1 MTKEKTDLLD
11 EGRVTMETD
20 AAPLVRQ
27 FINIEQVQRDTI
39 INPNN
44 ILNELL
50 GLSSIFAR
58 YGLILAKARIQR
70 DGFKSRRNLLAALLE
85 KNIRD
90 KAIEDGDKL
99 TNPQVAARIAG
110 SGRMVEAELALNE
123 AAAILAACTEA
134 RDAIKVKRD
143 MLVQLNKNQQSGMR
157 MTTPVIPKM
166 PVPEG
171 GAGDADLGHATSTR
185 DPLVDAIATKE
196 LLPADTLFGTPIAAV
211 TETAA
216 AAAAAIAVAASEIG
230 PPDVSDC
237 I

>member
-1 MTKEKTDLLD
+1 MSSEQTDLLD

-27 FINIEQVQRDTI
+27 FINIEQVQKDTI

-85 KNIRD
+85 KQIRD
-90 KAIEDGDKL
+90 KAVIDEEKV
-99 TNPQVAARIAG
+99 TNPQVASRIAG

-123 AAAILAACTEA
+123 ASAILAACTEA

-157 MTTPVIPKM
+157 LASAVIPDIKA
-166 PVPEG
+166 PP
-171 GAGDADLGHATSTR
+171 AGDASTGDAPFEPATTTGQ
-185 DPLVDAIATKE
+185 PPVDAISTTE
-196 LLPADTLFGTPIAAV
+196 ISPEDTLFGTPIAAIHA
-211 TETAA
+211 EPLA
-216 AAAAAIAVAASEIG
+216 EE
-230 PPDVSDC
+230 PLPDVSDC
-237 I
+237 L

>member
-1 MTKEKTDLLD
+1 MNKETTDLLD
-11 EGRVTMETD
+11 EGRVSMETD

-27 FINIEQVQRDTI
+27 FINIEQVQKDTI

-85 KNIRD
+85 KSIRD

-143 MLVQLNKNQQSGMR
+143 MLVQINKNQQTGMR
-157 MTTPVIPKM
+157 LASPVIPNI

-171 GAGDADLGHATSTR
+171 GAGDAPKG
-185 DPLVDAIATKE
+185 
-196 LLPADTLFGTPIAAV
+196 DTLFGTPIDPIGPPVKEV
-211 TETAA
+211 TAP
-216 AAAAAIAVAASEIG
+216 

-237 I
+237 L

>member
-1 MTKEKTDLLD
+1 MSEETTDLLD
-11 EGRVTMETD
+11 EGRVPMETD

-27 FINIEQVQRDTI
+27 FIDIEQVQRDTI

-70 DGFKSRRNLLAALLE
+70 DGFKSRRNLLAAMLE
-85 KNIRD
+85 KQIRD
-90 KAIEDGDKL
+90 KAVVNEEKL
-99 TNPQVAARIAG
+99 TNPQVAAKIAG
-110 SGRMVEAELALNE
+110 SSRMVEAELALNE

-143 MLVQLNKNQQSGMR
+143 MLVQLNKNQQAGMR
-157 MTTPVIPKM
+157 MSSPVIPDI

-171 GAGDADLGHATSTR
+171 GAGDT
-185 DPLVDAIATKE
+185 ATKE
-196 LLPADTLFGTPIAAV
+196 VLPADTLFGAPIAAV
-211 TETAA
+211 HESAEQAAVNAELALAA
-216 AAAAAIAVAASEIG
+216 A
-230 PPDVSDC
+230 PLPDVSDC
-237 I
+237 L

>member
-1 MTKEKTDLLD
+1 MFIESKEKKIMNEETTDLLD
-11 EGRVTMETD
+11 EGRVSMETD

-27 FINIEQVQRDTI
+27 FINIEQVQKDTT

-58 YGLILAKARIQR
+58 YGLLLAKARIQR
-70 DGFKSRRNLLAALLE
+70 DGFKSRRNLLAALTE

-90 KAIEDGDKL
+90 KAVEDGDKL

-123 AAAILAACTEA
+123 ASAILAACTEA

-143 MLVQLNKNQQSGMR
+143 MLVQINKNQQTGMR
-157 MTTPVIPKM
+157 MSSPGIPNIDPPTP
-166 PVPEG
+166 
-171 GAGDADLGHATSTR
+171 GDAPKG
-185 DPLVDAIATKE
+185 
-196 LLPADTLFGTPIAAV
+196 DTLFGTQIDPIESLADS
-211 TETAA
+211 ETAP
-216 AAAAAIAVAASEIG
+216 
-230 PPDVSDC
+230 PPDISDC
-237 I
+237 L